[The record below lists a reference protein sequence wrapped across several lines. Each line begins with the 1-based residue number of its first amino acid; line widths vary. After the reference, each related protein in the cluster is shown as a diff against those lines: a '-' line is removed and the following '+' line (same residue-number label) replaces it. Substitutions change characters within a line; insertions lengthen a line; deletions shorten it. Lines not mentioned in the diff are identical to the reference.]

1 MLETKIDPKLEQ
13 LAVNTI
19 RFLAVDAVE
28 KAVSGHPGL
37 PSGAADYAYVLWT
50 KYLKFNPADP
60 AWQNRDRFVLSAGH
74 GSMLLY
80 ALLHL
85 SGYDM
90 PMEEIKNFRQWG
102 SITPGHP
109 EHELAPGVEATTGPL
124 GQGFGNGVGMAIAAK
139 MLAARFN
146 KPGYDIIDHNVFAIV
161 SDGDLMEGISHEA
174 ASLAGHLALNNLIY
188 IYDDNHISIEGDT
201 ELAYSDDVEDR
212 FESYGWHVQRING
225 HDREAVDAAIAVAL
239 KEDRRPSLIIA
250 RTHIGYGAPHKQDT
264 KEAHGEALGAD
275 EVEAMK
281 KNLGWPLEPTF
292 YVPEEVYA
300 LFRERRRE
308 LEMVYEEWH
317 HMFARYRQ
325 EYPYEAKLWEDMMS
339 LEVPGDIADRLL
351 AVVDTSK
358 DAATRDSSG
367 QVMQE
372 IARLV
377 PSLVGGA
384 ADLAPSTKTLLKGYG
399 DIEKDRFDGRNLHFG
414 IREHAMGAV
423 STGISLNGGFI
434 PFAATFLIFS
444 DYMRPTLRLASMQH
458 VQVIYVYTHD
468 SVFLGEDG
476 PTHEPIEHLASIR
489 AIPGM
494 NIIRPADAAET
505 AVAWAVALKNHH
517 GPTALSLTRQKVPQI
532 ERKNP
537 DSAKD
542 LEKGAYVIYESGDEK
557 NDLIL
562 IATGSEVHVAIGAAK
577 ILEEQGI
584 SSRVVSFPSHALFE
598 RQPREYKEQVLPPE
612 IANRVIIEAASPM
625 SWYRYAGPYGLI
637 IGLDRFG
644 ASAPYNAIAKEFGYT
659 PEAVAEKVQNYL
671 RGRKENPTLP
681 TIEGAPACAQV

>member
-1 MLETKIDPKLEQ
+1 MLDTKVDPKLEQ

-28 KAVSGHPGL
+28 KAQSGHPGM
-37 PSGAADYAYVLWT
+37 PSGAADYAYILWT
-50 KYLKFNPADP
+50 KYLHYNPADP

-85 SGYDM
+85 AGYDM
-90 PMEEIKNFRQWG
+90 PMEQIKNFRQWG

-109 EHELAPGVEATTGPL
+109 EHELAAGVESTTGPL

-139 MLAARFN
+139 MMAARFN
-146 KPGYDIIDHNVFAIV
+146 KPGYDLIDHKVFAIV

-174 ASLAGHLALNNLIY
+174 ASIAGHLGLGNIIY

-201 ELAYSDDVEDR
+201 ELAYSDDVEER
-212 FESYGWHVQRING
+212 FEGYGWQVQRING
-225 HDREAVDAAIAVAL
+225 HDREAADHAIAAAIE
-239 KEDRRPSLIIA
+239 EDRRPSIIIA

-264 KEAHGEALGAD
+264 KEAHGEALGAE

-292 YVPEEVYA
+292 LVPDDVYQ
-300 LFRERRRE
+300 LFKERRRL
-308 LEMVYEEWH
+308 LEKQYNEWQE
-317 HMFARYRQ
+317 MLERYRE
-325 EYPYEAKLWEDMMS
+325 EYPEEAKLWDDMISLKVTED
-339 LEVPGDIADRLL
+339 ITDRLL
-351 AVVDTSK
+351 AAVDTSK

-372 IARLV
+372 IAKLV
-377 PSLVGGA
+377 PSFVGGS
-384 ADLAPSTKTLLKGYG
+384 ADLAPSTKTHLKDYG
-399 DIEKDRFDGRNLHFG
+399 DIEKDQFSGRNLHFG
-414 IREHAMGAV
+414 VREHGMGAIC
-423 STGISLNGGFI
+423 TGISLNGGFI

-458 VQVIYVYTHD
+458 AQVVYVYTHD
-468 SVFLGEDG
+468 SIFLGEDG

-532 ERKNP
+532 ERHDLTVAKN
-537 DSAKD
+537 
-542 LEKGAYVIYESGDEK
+542 LEKGAYVIRDAK
-557 NDLIL
+557 DKIDLIM
-562 IATGSEVHVAIGAAK
+562 IATGSEVHVAIEAAK
-577 ILEEQGI
+577 MLEEQGLGV
-584 SSRVVSFPSHALFE
+584 RVVSFPSHALFE
-598 RQPREYKEQVLPPE
+598 KQSREYKEDVLPPDVP
-612 IANRVIIEAASPM
+612 NRIIIEAASPM
-625 SWYRYAGPYGLI
+625 SWYRYAGPFGLI
-637 IGLDRFG
+637 IGLERFG
-644 ASAPYNAIAKEFGYT
+644 ASAPYKVIAKELGYT
-659 PEAVAEKVQNYL
+659 PEGVFDRVQEYL
-671 RGRKENPTLP
+671 KERKEHPTRP
-681 TIEGAPACAQV
+681 TIEGAPACS